1 MRRADF
7 DLGLAAA
14 SGLSSSDVKV
24 AEQVMRRHKSLLQA
38 DGVSGMWIG
47 GKASKPYIMVAVN
60 PSGSAKLQN
69 TIPDS
74 LEGVAVYYIEGK
86 PF

>member
-1 MRRADF
+1 MKRADF

-14 SGLSSSDVKV
+14 SGVSTSDIEL

-38 DGVSGMWIG
+38 EGVSGMWIG
-47 GKASKPYIMVAVN
+47 AKASKPYIMVAVN

-69 TIPDS
+69 RIPDS
-74 LEGVAVYYIEGK
+74 LEGVAVYYIEGE